1 MKITKRKDGRYCKT
15 KTIDGKRYF
24 IYAKTQKELNKKYK
38 EFKPPIKN
46 KPNRTTTFYD
56 FAILWLN
63 TYKINQINK
72 DTFSNYYYIINKHLK
87 ILTPINKIDVIEL
100 QNKLN
105 ELPPTRIKHLT
116 LSIIKQISAKAFQ
129 LDLIKKDF
137 AQYLTLGKIEHKKV
151 ESFTLEEQRIILNH
165 LTLGDNF
172 SDKILLY
179 LVSGIRPNEVKHIKE
194 IKQSD
199 NDYFMHVQGTKTA
212 NADRWIK
219 ISKTIAKHFKAKPES
234 FFNFD
239 TQNLRERFKVELE
252 QWGIEYGTLYMLRH
266 TFATNLFYLHVP
278 DKARQMYMGHYSSKI
293 TNDVYTSFD
302 PTIKPEDIKSLYKDL
317 YPEF

>member
-1 MKITKRKDGRYCKT
+1 M
-15 KTIDGKRYF
+15 
-24 IYAKTQKELNKKYK
+24 
-38 EFKPPIKN
+38 
-46 KPNRTTTFYD
+46 
-56 FAILWLN
+56 
-63 TYKINQINK
+63 
-72 DTFSNYYYIINKHLK
+72 
-87 ILTPINKIDVIEL
+87 
-100 QNKLN
+100 
-105 ELPPTRIKHLT
+105 
-116 LSIIKQISAKAFQ
+116 
-129 LDLIKKDF
+129 
-137 AQYLTLGKIEHKKV
+137 

-219 ISKTIAKHFKAKPES
+219 ISKTIAEHFKAKPES

-239 TQNLRERFKVELE
+239 TQNLRERFKIELE
-252 QWGIEYGTLYMLRH
+252 QWGIKYGTLYMLRH
-266 TFATNLFYLHVP
+266 TFATNLYYLQVP

-302 PTIKPEDIKSLYKDL
+302 PTIKPIDIKSLYKEL